1 MGWLL
6 PVFYVAHLTRPSQGS
21 ISPRCFYRA
30 TISGSVQVR
39 TLGCVVASP
48 KLYNSQVNQCVRGL
62 NQCLREVPP
71 DIIVKAHI
79 TRASGGVEPLSPKA
93 APRKGLA

>member
-39 TLGCVVASP
+39 TLWCVVASP

-79 TRASGGVEPLSPKA
+79 TREAVELSRSHQKRLPV
-93 APRKGLA
+93 RG